1 MAKARRRNSNRPAGP
16 RAGGSGA
23 DALETYW
30 LRSQRP
36 LHVLVFLLP
45 LVLAYEVGSVVF
57 LTDPATRTQIGVAAN
72 RLLSDFFHVFG
83 LAAAFL
89 PGVALLVVLL
99 VWHVLVRDRWM
110 LDPKTL
116 GGMLIESLAWTLPLL
131 VLAAASSHAQSALAM
146 AGTDLHSLP
155 VGARMTIAVG
165 AGLYE
170 EMLFRMV
177 GLALLHFILVDLIGL
192 KERVGSGVAV
202 VVAALAFAVYHQPT
216 LPAQWPVF
224 VFMTVA
230 GVYFGTVYMM
240 RGFGIVVAT
249 HAIYD
254 VVVLVVFPN
263 MR

>member
-1 MAKARRRNSNRPAGP
+1 MSKARRRTSDRPSGP
-16 RAGGSGA
+16 RAGGGG

-30 LRSQRP
+30 LLSQRP

-45 LVLAYEVGSVVF
+45 LVLAYEIGSAVF
-57 LTDPATRTQIGVAAN
+57 LTDPSTRTQIGVAAN
-72 RLLSDFFHVFG
+72 RLLTDFFHVFG

-99 VWHVLVRDRWM
+99 VWHVLVRDRWRV
-110 LDPKTL
+110 DPKTL

-131 VLAAASSHAQSALAM
+131 VLAAASSHAQATLAM
-146 AGTDLHSLP
+146 AGADLHSLP

-170 EMLFRMV
+170 EMLFRLV

-192 KERVGSGVAV
+192 KERMGSVVAV
-202 VVAALAFAVYHQPT
+202 VVAALAFAVYHQPS
-216 LPAQWPVF
+216 LPAQWPML
-224 VFMTVA
+224 VFMTLA
-230 GVYFGTVYMM
+230 GIYFGTVYMM